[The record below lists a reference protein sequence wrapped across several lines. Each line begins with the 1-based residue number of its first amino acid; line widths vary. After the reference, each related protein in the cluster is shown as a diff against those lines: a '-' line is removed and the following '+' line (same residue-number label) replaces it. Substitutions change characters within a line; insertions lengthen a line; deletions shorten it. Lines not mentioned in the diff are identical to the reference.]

1 MIWADDYVTRAG
13 MSDGWYCL
21 QMLRDVKISRKFGIQ
36 AECLE
41 VSTGQQN
48 LFIKPTDLWRFF
60 KVSTG
65 KSNSKYDQLSLTLYR
80 NAPHNDVSFNDGPHI
95 RRWSHNIII

>member
-1 MIWADDYVTRAG
+1 VIWADDHVTRAG
-13 MSDGWYCL
+13 MSDTWYCL
-21 QMLRDVKISRKFGIQ
+21 QMLRDVKTSRKFGIQ
-36 AECLE
+36 AECFK

-48 LFIKPTDLWRFF
+48 LFIKPTGLWLFF

-65 KSNSKYDQLSLTLYR
+65 KSNSKHDQFSLTLYR
-80 NAPHNDVSFNDGPHI
+80 NVSHNDVSFNDEPHI